1 MKKLLYFILPLT
13 LLTSSCA
20 KSQPPPQTDS
30 NYTWNQFSMG
40 VDLSYVNAIED
51 AGGKY
56 FQSGQAK
63 DAFTIMQ
70 SLGANTVRVRIWHN
84 PQWLAALNNNRFYS
98 DLYDAEKTIRR
109 AKALG
114 MAVNLDF
121 HYSDDWADP
130 AHQNIPAA
138 WQSANLSVLKDS
150 VYQYTLRVLNYLAA
164 KNLTPEMVQVGNE
177 TNGGMLWP
185 IGRIVNDQNWSSFG
199 QLINSGVKAVRDFA
213 ANSSIKPKIILHVAQ
228 IQNTRGWIQSL
239 QLKGSVADYDILGIS
254 HYYKWSDVNN
264 MNTISDSIRSLRNY
278 TGKDVMIVET
288 AFPWTNNNVDNYNNM
303 LYQTTSEVAGYAISP
318 VGQAAYLRDLTQAV
332 ITGGGKGV
340 MYWEPAWITSNLRDP
355 WGVGSTWDNATFF
368 DFRGNLLTG
377 INYMKRKY
385 TFPR

>member
-1 MKKLLYFILPLT
+1 MKKMLWLIVPAALLM
-13 LLTSSCA
+13 SSCA
-20 KSQPPPQTDS
+20 KSQTAPQTDS

-63 DAFTIMQ
+63 DAFAIMQ
-70 SLGANTVRVRIWHN
+70 SMGANTVRVRIWHN

-109 AKALG
+109 AKTLG

-138 WQSANLSVLKDS
+138 WQNANLAVLKDS

-185 IGRIVNDQNWSSFG
+185 IGRINNDQNWSSFG
-199 QLINSGVKAVRDFA
+199 QLINSGVKAVRDFSA
-213 ANSSIKPKIILHVAQ
+213 SSSIKPKIILHVAQ

-239 QLKGSVADYDILGIS
+239 QQKGNVADYDILGIS

-264 MNTISDSIRSLRNY
+264 MNSISDSVRSLRNY
-278 TGKDVMIVET
+278 TGKEVMIVET
-288 AFPWTNNNVDNYNNM
+288 AFPWTNDNADNYNNM
-303 LYQTTSEVAGYAISP
+303 LYQTTSEVAGYTISP
-318 VGQAAYLRDLTQAV
+318 AGQAAYLRDLTQAV

-368 DFRGNLLTG
+368 DFRSNLLTG
-377 INYMKRKY
+377 IDYMKRRY